1 MSLCS
6 DRANNQKQDISDACT
21 ETLLP
26 LLACEKRN
34 LEYFRAQKHID
45 SELLPS

>member
-6 DRANNQKQDISDACT
+6 DRANNEKKDIAICT

-34 LEYFRAQKHID
+34 LEYFRSQTHIQSD
-45 SELLPS
+45 LLPSE